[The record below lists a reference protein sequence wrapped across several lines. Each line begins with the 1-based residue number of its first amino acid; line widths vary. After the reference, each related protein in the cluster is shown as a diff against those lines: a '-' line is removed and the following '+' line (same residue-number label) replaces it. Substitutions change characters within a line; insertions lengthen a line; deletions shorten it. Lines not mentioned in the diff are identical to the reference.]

1 MFIIGIA
8 GGTGSGKTTV
18 VRKLIERLPKG
29 EVVVI
34 PQDSYYKDS
43 SHIPAEERQKVK
55 YLICDMYDP
64 YISYIGKYFHNA
76 VYVVDSFHIVSKII
90 QKLRYYINDV
100 KKKYQKLNDQ
110 RLADDNYRNNCEWK
124 TKKDSDELYI
134 IKHFYWALLKN
145 QEDIDYSWN
154 RKYNRFLNKYLDT
167 YDCEKLFLDLDPSF
181 RDLRALKERYIR
193 FNHAHQGNPVSAE
206 KELDEIISLYAA
218 SEFPLFR
225 EISELLK
232 SHKSG
237 ILASFTYITVT
248 DRQKKENKLR
258 RLSNGPMEGFNNN
271 PKDYKRNSNG
281 VSNFEFTRSRILWA
295 LRENALPL
303 AVPKKIFRFDP
314 SGIYR
319 RGPYRKK

>member
-1 MFIIGIA
+1 M
-8 GGTGSGKTTV
+8 
-18 VRKLIERLPKG
+18 
-29 EVVVI
+29 
-34 PQDSYYKDS
+34 
-43 SHIPAEERQKVK
+43 
-55 YLICDMYDP
+55 
-64 YISYIGKYFHNA
+64 
-76 VYVVDSFHIVSKII
+76 
-90 QKLRYYINDV
+90 
-100 KKKYQKLNDQ
+100 
-110 RLADDNYRNNCEWK
+110 
-124 TKKDSDELYI
+124 
-134 IKHFYWALLKN
+134 
-145 QEDIDYSWN
+145 
-154 RKYNRFLNKYLDT
+154 
-167 YDCEKLFLDLDPSF
+167 
-181 RDLRALKERYIR
+181 
-193 FNHAHQGNPVSAE
+193 
-206 KELDEIISLYAA
+206 DEIISLYAA